1 MVDKI
6 RGVTWSDWWDNY
18 EEEPRRKEESRSMEI
33 ECSED
38 MKNPIGFIRLRERH
52 RVKAVGIRRPAR

>member
-1 MVDKI
+1 MVDNI
-6 RGVTWSDWWDNY
+6 RGLTWADWWDDY
-18 EEEPRRKEESRSMEI
+18 EEEPRREEGVKTMSI